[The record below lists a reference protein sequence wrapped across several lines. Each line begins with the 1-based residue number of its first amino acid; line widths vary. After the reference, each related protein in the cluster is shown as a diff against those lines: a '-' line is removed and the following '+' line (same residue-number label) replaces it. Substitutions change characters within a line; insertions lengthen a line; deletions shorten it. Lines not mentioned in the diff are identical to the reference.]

1 MASCFTEQSS
11 ARWATEDSPGSVVRP
26 PGGAHPLGRRCTSS
40 GPDEAIGAGVHEPAR
55 AGSAD
60 GPIPSRRS
68 GVAPV
73 SADPADPLS
82 PLQVTRRANPRLVV
96 LVDAATGRA
105 TVAGRLAGDTIPALH
120 EAVSALLRSG
130 PASWSVDVTQLVVAD
145 DAGLRAIA
153 GAYRRA
159 LRHGHRLTL
168 HGASPQLQSALV
180 RLRLAS
186 HLLAD

>member
-1 MASCFTEQSS
+1 MQPQS
-11 ARWATEDSPGSVVRP
+11 RGTGP
-26 PGGAHPLGRRCTSS
+26 P
-40 GPDEAIGAGVHEPAR
+40 
-55 AGSAD
+55 
-60 GPIPSRRS
+60 
-68 GVAPV
+68 
-73 SADPADPLS
+73 
-82 PLQVTRRANPRLVV
+82 LVV
-96 LVDAATGRA
+96 QVDAATGRA
-105 TVAGRLAGDTIPALH
+105 TLAGRLAGDTIPALH

-130 PASWSVDVTQLVVAD
+130 RGDWSVDVTQLVVAD

-180 RLRLAS
+180 HLRLAG